1 MDVKS
6 ITKRIST
13 VGVAFSFV
21 VLTACGGSSSSSST
35 TAASGTEPVSA
46 ATIAA
51 AQAELDALAS
61 VSPFDYAA
69 VATARTSCIVSGNV
83 INTAGEIACYQA
95 FLETIAPV
103 S

>member
-46 ATIAA
+46 ATIAT

-61 VSPFDYAA
+61 VSPLDYTA
-69 VATARTSCIVSGNV
+69 VAAARTSCIVSGV